1 MEYVETLRDHPRTNN
16 DKVLESHLLKGH
28 GVNHTSWRPLSA
40 S

>member
-1 MEYVETLRDHPRTNN
+1 MEYVELYETNN

-28 GVNHTSWRPLSA
+28 GVSRTSWRPLSA